1 MQRLRPTPRDCDSV
15 GLGLGMGMGTFNKHP
30 PQDMTWQLGLQT
42 SVRSPGPWH
51 KQGGTPVAQP

>member
-1 MQRLRPTPRDCDSV
+1 MQRLTPSHRDCDSV
-15 GLGLGMGMGTFNKHP
+15 GLGLGARIGAFNRHP
-30 PQDMTWQLGLQT
+30 PQDKTWQLGPQT